1 MSGMKKTPQTNET
14 YSEKEALER
23 MNKALKG
30 AMEKPPKS
38 HKEMV
43 KKRRA
48 EDQGRL
54 LSADMQSGLEAL
66 QDAIDAARKPRV
78 PSRSTVA
85 KGR

>member
-1 MSGMKKTPQTNET
+1 MKKKDAET

-30 AMEKPPKS
+30 AMKEAPKP

-43 KKRRA
+43 KKRKA
-48 EDQGRL
+48 EERGRL
-54 LSADMQSGLEAL
+54 LSADVQSDLDAL
-66 QDAIDAARKPRV
+66 QGAIDAARKPSG